1 MSQTLRVLVSV
12 SDKTGVVEFASTLAK
27 LGAEFISTGGTAKSL
42 REAGLSVTDVSEVT
56 GFPEIMDGRVKTLN
70 PLIHGG
76 LLNRGEQDAAVMRKH
91 GINNIDMLVVN
102 LYPFE
107 AAVAKPDC
115 SYNTAI
121 ENIDIGGPAM
131 IRAASKNH
139 AHTAVI
145 TDPCDYEMIAGELTE
160 KGEISG
166 ALRARLAKKAFAH
179 TACYDAA
186 IWNYLQQQDNDQ
198 EWPERYPIGLHKQQE
213 LRYGENPHQHAAV
226 YTMPQPNA
234 GALINAISHQGK
246 PLSFNN
252 LADADAA
259 LECVRALPAPACV
272 IVKHANPCGAA
283 IGSDAADAYRKAY
296 ETDPTSAFGG
306 IIAFNCEVSCDL
318 VQEII
323 GQQFVEVMVA
333 PGYSADALKSLTAKP
348 NIRVLECGLEQ
359 NNAIHHYKQID
370 GGMLVQDQDRGRVD
384 ATQLKVV
391 TKQQPSTQQIA
402 DAQFAWTI
410 AKFVKSNAIVFVKNG
425 QTVGVGAG
433 QMSRV
438 ISAQIAGE
446 KAAAAGLETQ
456 GAVMASDAF
465 FPFRDGIDYA
475 AQFGIATVIQ
485 PGGSMRDEEVITAAD
500 EHGMNMLFTRMRH
513 FRH

>member
-1 MSQTLRVLVSV
+1 MSQSLRVLISV
-12 SDKTGVVEFASTLAK
+12 SDKTGVVEFAQQLAE
-27 LGAEFISTGGTAKSL
+27 LNATFVSTGGTAKAL
-42 REAGLSVTDVSEVT
+42 RDAGLDVTDVSDVT
-56 GFPEIMDGRVKTLN
+56 GFPEIMGGRVKTLN
-70 PLIHGG
+70 PMIHGG
-76 LLNRGEQDAAVMRKH
+76 LLNRGEEDSAVMQEH
-91 GINNIDMLVVN
+91 GIQGIDMLVVN

-107 AAVAKPDC
+107 ATIAKPDC
-115 SYNTAI
+115 SFAEAI

-139 AHTAVI
+139 ARLAVL
-145 TDPCDYEMIAGELTE
+145 TDPQDYVVVLDELKAG
-160 KGEISG
+160 GSVSG
-166 ALRARLAKKAFAH
+166 ATRQRLAKKAFAH

-186 IWNYLQQQDNDQ
+186 IWNYLNGQDDDN
-198 EWPERYPIGLHKQQE
+198 EWPDRYPIGLKKKQS
-213 LRYGENPHQHAAV
+213 LRYGENPHQGGAV
-226 YTMPQPNA
+226 YSMSDANES
-234 GALINAISHQGK
+234 ALINAHSHQGK

-283 IGSDAADAYRKAY
+283 VGSEAADAYRKAY

-306 IIAFNCEVSCDL
+306 IIAFNCEVSGEL
-318 VQEII
+318 AEEIL

-333 PGYSADALKSLTAKP
+333 PSYSAEAIEAFTAKP
-348 NIRVLECGLEQ
+348 NVRVLECGMAP
-359 NNAIHHYKQID
+359 NSAPHHYKQID
-370 GGMLVQDQDRGRVD
+370 GGMLIQDQDRGKVAAD
-384 ATQLKVV
+384 ELNVV
-391 TKQQPSTQQIA
+391 TERQPDGQEIS

-410 AKFVKSNAIVFVKNG
+410 AKFVKSNAIVYAKNG
-425 QTVGVGAG
+425 QTIGVGAG

-446 KAAAAGLETQ
+446 KAAAAGLETK

-465 FPFRDGIDYA
+465 FPFRDGIDFA
-475 AQFGIATVIQ
+475 AEFGIATVIQ
-485 PGGSMRDEEVITAAD
+485 PGGSMRDEEVVTAAN
-500 EHGMNMLFTRMRH
+500 EHGMAMLFTGMRH